1 MQYLSLNQD
10 IIPISEFRSSTATY
24 LKRIKKTKRPIVLTQ
39 HGRSA
44 AVVLDI
50 GEYMKLSQAN
60 ENNNDNKSLVTLCG
74 SWKDDR
80 RPEEIIDEIYSMRT
94 SSDAKGVL

>member
-1 MQYLSLNQD
+1 MQYLSLDQD
-10 IIPISEFRSSTATY
+10 IMPISEFRSGTATY
-24 LKRIKKTKRPIVLTQ
+24 LKRIKETKRPIILTQ

-60 ENNNDNKSLVTLCG
+60 DNNDNKSLVKLCG

-80 RPEEIIDEIYSMRT
+80 SPEEIIDEIHSMRT
-94 SSDAKGVL
+94 SSDAIGVL